1 MTLLEWLENNRGSL
15 VEGVYSVDNTG
26 GIFCD
31 DRYVKYSCGQ
41 CESST
46 DRYKVENGVITL
58 IDDSKI
64 TLLEWLVNNFES
76 LENGK
81 YIVDGRGVIFH
92 NNKALLIL
100 LNKPLNITNEVYEF
114 CDGNLYHVLGNDKQ
128 LVHSLNKS
136 ASDYLEE
143 GAKLL
148 KERGKQY
155 DKSSEERSMEKIVRI
170 FNLQTGQNLSVVEG
184 WYFMQVLKD
193 VRFFQNTEKPH
204 EDSLVDGINYRAL
217 MTEEAMRK

>member
-15 VEGVYSVDNTG
+15 EDGVYEYCNHCVCHN
-26 GIFCD
+26 
-31 DRYVKYSCGQ
+31 RKVL
-41 CESST
+41 ESYNIEYT
-46 DRYKVENGVITL
+46 IDKYKVENGVITL
-58 IDDSKI
+58 IDNSKI
-64 TLLEWLVNNFES
+64 TLYEWLVNHFEG

-81 YIVDGRGVIFH
+81 YIVDSQGVIFH
-92 NNKALLIL
+92 NNKALYQKQSVFKTSEI
-100 LNKPLNITNEVYEF
+100 YEF
-114 CDGNLYHVLGNDKQ
+114 RDGNLYHVLGNDKQ

-155 DKSSEERSMEKIVRI
+155 DKSGEERSMEKIVKI
-170 FNLQTGQNLSVVEG
+170 FNLQTGQDLSVVEG

>member
-1 MTLLEWLENNRGSL
+1 MTLLEWLEHNRSSL
-15 VEGVYSVDNTG
+15 VEGVYNVDDTG
-26 GIFCD
+26 GVFCD
-31 DRYVKYSCGQ
+31 DQYVKYSCGKCQ
-41 CESST
+41 YTT
-46 DRYKVENGVITL
+46 DKYKVENGVITL
-58 IDDSKI
+58 IDDCNI
-64 TLLEWLVNNFES
+64 TLLKWLLNHFEG

-92 NNKALLIL
+92 R
-100 LNKPLNITNEVYEF
+100 NKPLFQKQSVSKTNEIYEF
-114 CDGNLYHVLGNDKQ
+114 CDGNLYRVLGNDKH

-155 DKSSEERSMEKIVRI
+155 DKSGEERSMEKIVRI

-204 EDSLVDGINYRAL
+204 EDSLIDGINYRAL